1 LRPVEPISS
10 EIAGIRM
17 PPGDPGA
24 VTDTAEGVQRAG
36 HAFAACAD
44 VVGRAVGSVADW
56 SGIASLTFRD
66 LCRGQRSAALEA
78 RDATIQA
85 ARALH
90 RYAHVL
96 EAARRRVARLQEEG
110 ARQEARRDQARAAA
124 QDAQSEAD
132 TAFRTADVVGLVPSA
147 HAVVADLQARGRA
160 AMSRSS
166 DHARTASVADA
177 ALGDLRREAAAECDK
192 AKLAASEAVCT
203 VGAAAAS
210 LPEVRWPGQSG
221 TGDITIHSIEYA
233 DNASVTVFF
242 VKLANG
248 QTAKVSE
255 KADHTWT
262 VEVAKTLG
270 IGLSGTLGEKLQV
283 GGTGT
288 RTGVSRELSGA
299 VMANSGAGMTFA
311 FNTRGE
317 AQDFLDDAN
326 DRFDDGFWTSVARS
340 SPVVSFFMGAESP
353 DDNRDP
359 VETYSEGGVSAILG
373 GTLLRG
379 AGAQG
384 VSAHGEIGV
393 SEALGTRTDE
403 QTGEVTTYHRNGAT
417 LSGSVEA
424 TALSMGASGS
434 HSGSSVMSVTRD
446 DSGEIVRLAL
456 SSSTDTTG
464 SLDLKPDLTQLADL
478 GKEVEKASV
487 TATSGA
493 GTHTDTTVTLNVTDA
508 NRDVVFD
515 YLETGGLDPEAT
527 HNLIDHLD
535 ANGQIDVQVYD
546 VRTEG
551 TGFDVAAAGFGA
563 SGSHVETTST
573 LHDAWTRPPGDTVLH
588 HLRVSR

>member
-1 LRPVEPISS
+1 
-10 EIAGIRM
+10 M

-78 RDATIQA
+78 RDATVEA

-110 ARQEARRDQARAAA
+110 ARQEARRDQARVAA
-124 QDAQSEAD
+124 QDAQNEAD
-132 TAFRTADVVGLVPSA
+132 SAFRTADVVGLVPAA

-160 AMSRSS
+160 AMTRSS

-177 ALGDLRREAAAECDK
+177 ALGDLRRQAAAECDK

-221 TGDITIHSIEYA
+221 TDDITIHSIEYA

-255 KADHTWT
+255 KADRTWT

-299 VMANSGAGMTFA
+299 VMANSGEGMTFA

-326 DRFDDGFWTSVARS
+326 DPFDDGFLTSVARL
-340 SPVVSFFMGAESP
+340 SPAGLFMGAESP

-359 VETYSEGGVSAILG
+359 IETYSEAGVSAMVG
-373 GTLLRG
+373 GTLSGGQRTAELSG
-379 AGAQG
+379 
-384 VSAHGEIGV
+384 HGEIGI
-393 SEALGTRTDE
+393 SEALGSKTNE
-403 QTGEVTTYHRNGAT
+403 ETGEVTSYHRNGASV
-417 LSGSVEA
+417 SGSVEA

-446 DSGEIVRLAL
+446 HSGEIVRLAL

-478 GKEVEKASV
+478 GKEVEKASI
-487 TATSGA
+487 TTTSGA

-508 NRDVVFD
+508 NRDVVSD
-515 YLETGGLDPEAT
+515 YLDSGGLDPEAT
-527 HNLIDHLD
+527 HDLIDHLD
-535 ANGQIDVQVYD
+535 ASGQIDVQVYD

-551 TGFDVAAAGFGA
+551 AGFDASAEGFGA

-573 LHDAWTRPPGDTVLH
+573 LRDAWTRPPGDTVLH
-588 HLRVSR
+588 HLRVSG